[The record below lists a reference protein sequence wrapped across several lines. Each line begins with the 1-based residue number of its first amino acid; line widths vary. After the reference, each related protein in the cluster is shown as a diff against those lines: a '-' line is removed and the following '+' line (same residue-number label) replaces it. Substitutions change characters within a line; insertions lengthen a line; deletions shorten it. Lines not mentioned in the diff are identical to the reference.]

1 MARLACVDYF
11 ERSSVP
17 GGTQVAPRKE
27 AEPAQI
33 IEVGRA
39 RVTYLVLGESPL
51 ICNRMSAKAK
61 QELLFPK
68 GRKTTAE
75 KASTMK
81 HNPLQEFR
89 ASPYTLR
96 EDDAPTLIGQVS
108 TAFKKA
114 IMGAAL
120 DQPGAK
126 KAQIGRLVYVET
138 DMVPIY
144 GVPELLMS
152 VTRSADMART
162 PDVRTRAII
171 PHWACYV
178 DVTFAVPLLRQTDI
192 NKLVATAG
200 QTQGIGDW
208 RVEKGSGD
216 YGRFQIV
223 EDDNAEFLEIIA
235 RGGRAAQ
242 VEAMANPASYD
253 AETEELLSWF
263 TNEADDR
270 GFKVVA

>member
-1 MARLACVDYF
+1 M
-11 ERSSVP
+11 P
-17 GGTQVAPRKE
+17 TKTTQE
-27 AEPAQI
+27 TQI
-33 IEVGRA
+33 IAVSRGRV
-39 RVTYLVLGESPL
+39 RYCVLGESPL

-68 GRKTTAE
+68 GRKTAAE
-75 KASTMK
+75 KASSMK
-81 HNPLQEFR
+81 HNPMQEFR

-96 EDDAPTLIGQVS
+96 EDDAPTWIGQVS

-138 DMVPIY
+138 DMVPLY
-144 GVPELLMS
+144 GIPELMMS

-162 PDVRTRAII
+162 PDIRTRAIV
-171 PHWACYV
+171 PHWACFV
-178 DVTFAVPLLRQTDI
+178 DVTYAVPLLRESDI
-192 NKLVATAG
+192 TKLFATAG

-216 YGRFQIV
+216 YGRFRLTN
-223 EDDNAEFLEIIA
+223 DDDPEFLEIIA
-235 RGGRAAQ
+235 NGGRAAQ
-242 VEAMANPASYD
+242 LAAMENPASYD
-253 AETEELLSWF
+253 SETDELLSWF
-263 TNEADDR
+263 VTEAEER
-270 GFKVVA
+270 GFKVAA